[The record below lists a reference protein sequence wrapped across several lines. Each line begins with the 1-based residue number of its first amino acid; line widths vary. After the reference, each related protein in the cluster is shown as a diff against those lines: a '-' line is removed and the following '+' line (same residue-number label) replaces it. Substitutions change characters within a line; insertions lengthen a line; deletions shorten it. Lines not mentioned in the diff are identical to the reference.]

1 MKLGNK
7 ISIVT
12 VAIIAVMGLLTVPLI
27 SYFVGNAL
35 RESVQDKE
43 ISLAKVV
50 ASNIAN
56 PALTGDYLTVQRNLE
71 GLKEDQQLL
80 YAFLILPDGSILH
93 TFKGNISSELVELN
107 RLIPNQTH
115 ALKSFSSNDGRVE
128 DVGVFLLD
136 GLASELHIGYKE
148 DYIQATLKRVFETII
163 AVTLVMVI
171 FGSLTA
177 GALGKYLSFPI
188 EKLTALT
195 RKIKEGQLDHRVTIT
210 TKDEVGEL
218 AQSFNR
224 MLTALEESMSKI
236 RVAEEEQ
243 RIKNR
248 ELSALN
254 GVAET
259 IRLGREINSVLKD
272 ALVQIVEN
280 LALSGGWVQLRSSET
295 TGINNIIT
303 LGIAEHAFPCSE
315 CEFCGCD
322 LSMIEQGQCLSKS
335 SLHKDGRTYQVT
347 GVPIFVNDRILGAI
361 YLLSNKELIA
371 ADLETLQ
378 TIGGQLGTMIENVNL
393 WQELKARE
401 AKVSQLLEKVIVA
414 QEDERKRIAREL
426 HDETSQSLAALAMRL
441 KVSKGW
447 IHKDTRKAEAL
458 LEESKDEA
466 VRIMRELH
474 NIVFHLRPTLLDDLG
489 LVPALRWLAES
500 RDWKEPLEVDV
511 QGSWSK
517 ERIDPQVE
525 TTLYRIG
532 QEAITNAAKYSQ
544 ATHLVIEF
552 KVEET
557 IAILKIQDNGKGF
570 IWDENMFE
578 FEQGKKPLGLIGMME
593 RASLI
598 GGRVEIQSEVERG
611 TTIVAVIPLNKEDNS
626 NGEN

>member
-1 MKLGNK
+1 MKLSKK
-7 ISIVT
+7 ISIVI
-12 VAIIAVMGLLTVPLI
+12 VAIIAVLGLTTVPLI
-27 SYFVGNAL
+27 SHFVGNTL
-35 RESVQDKE
+35 HETVQDKE

-50 ASNIAN
+50 ASNLAN
-56 PALTGDYLTVQRNLE
+56 PVLTGNYLTVQRNLE
-71 GLKEDQQLL
+71 GLKEDRQLL

-107 RLIPNQTH
+107 RLTPNQSH
-115 ALKSFSSNDGRVE
+115 AIKSFSADEERVE

-136 GLASELHIGYKE
+136 GLKSELHIGYKE
-148 DYIQATLKRVFETII
+148 DYIQATLTRIFKTII
-163 AVTLVMVI
+163 ALTLVGVI
-171 FGSLTA
+171 FGSLAA
-177 GALGKYLSFPI
+177 GFLGKYLSSPI
-188 EKLTALT
+188 ETLTTLT
-195 RKIKEGQLDHRVTIT
+195 RKITNGQLDHRVDIT

-218 AQSFNR
+218 AHSFNR

-259 IRLGREINSVLKD
+259 IRLGQDINTVLKD

-280 LALSGGWVQLRSSET
+280 LALSGGWVQLRVRET
-295 TGINNIIT
+295 TGIENIIT
-303 LGIAEHAFPCSE
+303 LGIEEHIIPCAE

-322 LSMIEQGQCLSKS
+322 LSRIKQGQCLSKS
-335 SLHKDGRTYQVT
+335 SLLKDGRNYQVT
-347 GVPIFVNDRILGAI
+347 GVPIFVSDRILGAI
-361 YLLSNKELIA
+361 YLLSDKELIA

-378 TIGGQLGTMIENVNL
+378 MIGGQLGTMIENVNL

-441 KVSKGW
+441 KVSMGW

-517 ERIDPQVE
+517 ERIDSQVE

-552 KVEET
+552 RVEET
-557 IAILKIQDNGKGF
+557 KAILKIQDNGKGF

-598 GGRVEIQSEVERG
+598 GGRVEIHSEVERG

>member
-7 ISIVT
+7 ISIVI

-27 SYFVGNAL
+27 SHFVGNAL

-50 ASNIAN
+50 ASNLAN
-56 PALTGDYLTVQRNLE
+56 PALTGNYLTVQRNLE
-71 GLKEDQQLL
+71 GLKEDRQLV
-80 YAFLILPDGSILH
+80 YAFLILPDGNILH
-93 TFKGNISSELVELN
+93 TFKGNISSDLVELN
-107 RLIPNQTH
+107 RLTPNQSQ

-128 DVGVFLLD
+128 DVGVLLLD
-136 GLASELHIGYKE
+136 GLESELHIGYKE
-148 DYIQATLKRVFETII
+148 DYIQATLKRVFETIFTL
-163 AVTLVMVI
+163 TLVGVI
-171 FGSLTA
+171 LGSLAA
-177 GALGKYLSFPI
+177 GALGKYLSSPI

-243 RIKNR
+243 RTKNR
-248 ELSALN
+248 ELSVLN

-259 IRLGREINSVLKD
+259 IRLGQEINTVLQD

-280 LALSGGWVQLRSSET
+280 LALSGGWVQLRSRET
-295 TGINNIIT
+295 TEINNIIT
-303 LGIAEHAFPCSE
+303 LGITEHAIPCSE
-315 CEFCGCD
+315 CEFCECD

-361 YLLSNKELIA
+361 YLLSNKELIS
-371 ADLETLQ
+371 ADLATLQ

-393 WQELKARE
+393 WKELKARE

-441 KVSKGW
+441 KVSMGW

-500 RDWKEPLEVDV
+500 RDWKEPPEVDV
-511 QGSWSK
+511 QGNWSK

-544 ATHLVIEF
+544 ATHLFIEF
-552 KVEET
+552 KVEATE
-557 IAILKIQDNGKGF
+557 AILRIQDNGKGF

-578 FEQGKKPLGLIGMME
+578 LEQGKKPLGLVGMME

-598 GGRVEIQSEVERG
+598 GGRVEIYSEVKHG
-611 TTIVAVIPLNKEDNS
+611 TTVEAVIPLKKEDNS
-626 NGEN
+626 YGKN